1 MLKRRLRDDRL
12 GIAVMPWAIWHLERA
27 LEIFQVRSTLSKS
40 SDLVFDFWQ
49 AEHDDVDAEATTAFS
64 AQQRFQSRDKMPDLV
79 CPKD

>member
-1 MLKRRLRDDRL
+1 
-12 GIAVMPWAIWHLERA
+12 MPWAIWHLERA